1 MILMLAAGMTGFID
15 DETRAIQQVVY
26 NAALVWETLGWTTP
40 NWLTAVTQFSLFA
53 RPSAVIESAEIL
65 PTPQTED
72 TGSHD
77 TIILRRRVM
86 TDYPSSHLPPHTIS
100 DAARDRLI
108 WLSVQEQVSYTD
120 AVDILTDYYCVADR
134 EGHSLD
140 DFYSI
145 TKLSR
150 ELALREIP
158 VRTVR
163 LALQLLQFLGRHH
176 LGESHLELIFHHL
189 SLLLSSD

>member
-1 MILMLAAGMTGFID
+1 
-15 DETRAIQQVVY
+15 
-26 NAALVWETLGWTTP
+26 
-40 NWLTAVTQFSLFA
+40 
-53 RPSAVIESAEIL
+53 
-65 PTPQTED
+65 
-72 TGSHD
+72 
-77 TIILRRRVM
+77 M
-86 TDYPSSHLPPHTIS
+86 TDYSSSQLPPHTIS

-108 WLSVQEQVSYTD
+108 WVSVQEQVSYTD
-120 AVDILTDYYCVADR
+120 AVDILTDYYCVADK

-140 DFYSI
+140 DLYSI

-163 LALQLLQFLGRHH
+163 LALQLLQFLGRHQ

-189 SLLLSSD
+189 SLLSKFGLTGNPSRVSALLELACQLEASGMSVVEWEALLATRGTRPTP